1 MKGYSFIAES
11 LDALWDPQ
19 PYLFVS
25 THTWD
30 DFTSSNLPWISGYRA
45 QGLGLRL

>member
-1 MKGYSFIAES
+1 MKGYSFIAEF

-30 DFTSSNLPWISGYRA
+30 DFTSSNLSWIFLLQGSGFRA
-45 QGLGLRL
+45 